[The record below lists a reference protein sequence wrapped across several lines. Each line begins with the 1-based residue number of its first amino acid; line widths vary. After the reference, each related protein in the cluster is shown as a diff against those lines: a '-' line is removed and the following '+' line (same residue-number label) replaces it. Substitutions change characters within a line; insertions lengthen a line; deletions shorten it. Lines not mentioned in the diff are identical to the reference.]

1 MNYIERYKN
10 VLDPSTC
17 QKIIDYFE
25 KSLDKHV
32 GRYGNDSIVNQKYKK
47 STDLYFNI
55 FDSNW
60 VSTYLPPIIV
70 SQVKK
75 YIKKYSFLE
84 TGLCEM
90 ETTMSMKRYYP
101 GEGYYKEH
109 CENSSQGS
117 DSCRM
122 LAWMIYLNNVRG
134 GGTYWPQQS
143 FKSKA
148 KQGSM
153 YIWPAG
159 WTHSHKGIVAKEDI
173 KYIISGWFRF
183 K

>member
-60 VSTYLPPIIV
+60 VSTHLPPIIV
-70 SQVKK
+70 LV
-75 YIKKYSFLE
+75 
-84 TGLCEM
+84 
-90 ETTMSMKRYYP
+90 YYP
-101 GEGYYKEH
+101 VF
-109 CENSSQGS
+109 
-117 DSCRM
+117 M
-122 LAWMIYLNNVRG
+122 WLLNN
-134 GGTYWPQQS
+134 
-143 FKSKA
+143 
-148 KQGSM
+148 
-153 YIWPAG
+153 
-159 WTHSHKGIVAKEDI
+159 
-173 KYIISGWFRF
+173 
-183 K
+183 